1 MAQARFSRG
10 DIRDILTEAGIAEEN
25 METAVTKI
33 VRKHLDVIEP
43 LKSENDTISG
53 KDKTIEKLKAQ
64 LETAETELETLK
76 KEDYKSKLEALT
88 ADKEKLQKEY
98 DDYKNEQTA
107 KATKAA
113 KEKAVSDFFKSKGN
127 ISDKNLNVIMRGSR
141 DEIDA
146 IELDSKGNI
155 KDTKALEALAKD
167 IYADM
172 YTVTTTQGVVTPTPP
187 ETSGGKA
194 VKSKADIMKIT
205 DAAERQAAIKE
216 AIQNGS
222 TEFGS

>member
-1 MAQARFSRG
+1 MAKFSRSE
-10 DIRDILTEAGIAEEN
+10 IRSILTEAGIADEN
-25 METAVTKI
+25 TEAAVTKL
-33 VRKHLDVIEP
+33 VRLHLDVVEP
-43 LKSENDTISG
+43 LKTENDSIGG
-53 KDKTIEKLKAQ
+53 KDKTIEKLKSQ
-64 LETAETELETLK
+64 LETVTTELETLK